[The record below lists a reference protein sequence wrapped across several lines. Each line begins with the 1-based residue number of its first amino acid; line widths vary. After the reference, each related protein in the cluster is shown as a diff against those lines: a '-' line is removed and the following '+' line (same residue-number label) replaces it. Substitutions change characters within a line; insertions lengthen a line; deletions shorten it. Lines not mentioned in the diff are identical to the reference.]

1 MRMSATQPNTALA
14 AAFVSSGYM
23 DPLTALLR
31 EAWRASPRSAEGR
44 LAHVQRVMR
53 DRPAL
58 LWALLERQN
67 GLGFVRR
74 CAEDAL
80 AAAREVR
87 PPEMAA
93 EAGGGQNGGATHAV
107 PAPSGE
113 ELPGDWQWG
122 GGQNSPGAQNRR
134 APSPTTLPPAATPD
148 GKDGRGQTPHDAQAR
163 RAPAVTSQFPHAHSQ
178 IVPVQ
183 AHLRGKPA
191 KSLKQMADEQA
202 AAMAAKLGVE
212 VKYCSLDTFLID
224 GVPIGDCD
232 VAAVRKWAAA
242 RDGDRKAATKDVLF
256 ARSIVANL
264 PGHVT
269 VREYWGAADADAVY
283 ARAEQAAE
291 ASDVV

>member
-23 DPLTALLR
+23 DPLTALFR

-87 PPEMAA
+87 PSETGA
-93 EAGGGQNGGATHAV
+93 EAGGGQGFA
-107 PAPSGE
+107 E
-113 ELPGDWQWG
+113 
-122 GGQNSPGAQNRR
+122 AQH
-134 APSPTTLPPAATPD
+134 TD
-148 GKDGRGQTPHDAQAR
+148 
-163 RAPAVTSQFPHAHSQ
+163 APAVTSQFPHAHSQ

-183 AHLRGKPA
+183 AHLRGKPV

-232 VAAVRKWAAA
+232 VAAVRKWANA
-242 RDGDRKAATKDVLF
+242 RDKDRKAATKDVLF
-256 ARSIVANL
+256 ARSIAANL
-264 PGHVT
+264 PGYMT
-269 VREYWGAADADAVY
+269 VRKHWGAAAADAVY